1 MQARST
7 APPFCSTTRAARSA
21 RRSLSEL
28 LRREPPNTR
37 KRTAQRSPSAMGT
50 SRDRESIARD
60 GCTKGAIPPPA
71 DVDGRRGHISFQAG
85 HGRPQPP
92 TAEHAMED
100 RKPTVLIVARDADT
114 ANDVATLVRS
124 VDCIAWFAGNDET
137 IPQAMVRLRP
147 DVIMVDTGRP
157 ATDIDR
163 AAAMASAINA
173 NIVLFGD
180 EAPQL

>member
-1 MQARST
+1 SESGNLRLGA
-7 APPFCSTTRAARSA
+7 TRASA
-21 RRSLSEL
+21 TILVCRRYG
-28 LRREPPNTR
+28 R
-37 KRTAQRSPSAMGT
+37 
-50 SRDRESIARD
+50 
-60 GCTKGAIPPPA
+60 PPP
-71 DVDGRRGHISFQAG
+71 
-85 HGRPQPP
+85 P
-92 TAEHAMED
+92 TEIAMED

-124 VDCIAWFAGNDET
+124 VECIAWFAGNDET

-173 NIVLFGD
+173 NVVLFGD
-180 EAPQL
+180 EA